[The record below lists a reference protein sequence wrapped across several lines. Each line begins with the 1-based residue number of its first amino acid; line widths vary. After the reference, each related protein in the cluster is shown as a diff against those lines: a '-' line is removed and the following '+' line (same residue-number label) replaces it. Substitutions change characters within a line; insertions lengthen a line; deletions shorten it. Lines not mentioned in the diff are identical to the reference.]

1 METLAPTILE
11 IRNSFLEKFKNE
23 KLNIISKKLTEL
35 FDVEK
40 DQVKKIVLLASRV
53 ETIRKRIDQI
63 HQDENKTKI
72 IQESSNE
79 SLNENSN
86 VEKLVQA
93 ENDAEKNEKSNS
105 ETWIRVIM
113 KESTE
118 VNGVRFPEGIQIDV
132 TEDDSKKLIESGK
145 AVIIS

>member
-1 METLAPTILE
+1 METLAPSILE

-23 KLNIISKKLTEL
+23 KLDIISKKLTEL

-40 DQVKKIVLLASRV
+40 DPVKKIVLLSSRV

-72 IQESSNE
+72 IQESSNK
-79 SLNENSN
+79 SSNE
-86 VEKLVQA
+86 EKVVQV
-93 ENDAEKNEKSNS
+93 ENDTEKNEKSNS
-105 ETWIRVIM
+105 DTWIRVIM

-145 AVIIS
+145 AAIIS

>member
-1 METLAPTILE
+1 METLAPSILE

-23 KLNIISKKLTEL
+23 KLDIISKKLTEL
-35 FDVEK
+35 FDLEK
-40 DQVKKIVLLASRV
+40 DPVKKIVLLASRV
-53 ETIRKRIDQI
+53 ETVRKRIDQI

-72 IQESSNE
+72 IQKSSNE
-79 SLNENSN
+79 SLNE
-86 VEKLVQA
+86 EKVVQA
-93 ENDAEKNEKSNS
+93 ENDTEKNEKSNS

-132 TEDDSKKLIESGK
+132 TENDSKKLIESGK
-145 AVIIS
+145 AAIIS

>member
-1 METLAPTILE
+1 METLAPSILE

-23 KLNIISKKLTEL
+23 KLDIISKKLTEL

-40 DQVKKIVLLASRV
+40 DPVKKIVLLASRV

-63 HQDENKTKI
+63 HQDENKTKMI
-72 IQESSNE
+72 HESSIKT
-79 SLNENSN
+79 LNE
-86 VEKLVQA
+86 EKVFQA
-93 ENDAEKNEKSNS
+93 ESDTEKNKKSDS

-132 TEDDSKKLIESGK
+132 TEADSKKLIESGK
-145 AVIIS
+145 AAIIS

>member
-1 METLAPTILE
+1 METLAPSILQ
-11 IRNSFLEKFKNE
+11 IRNSFLEQFKNE
-23 KLNIISKKLTEL
+23 KLENVSKKLDQL

-40 DQVKKIVLLASRV
+40 DPVKRIVLLASRV
-53 ETIRKRIDQI
+53 DTIRKRIEQI
-63 HQDENKTKI
+63 YQDENKRKI
-72 IQESSNE
+72 VEVSSNE
-79 SLNENSN
+79 KKED
-86 VEKLVQA
+86 VA
-93 ENDAEKNEKSNS
+93 ENNIKENEKNNP

-145 AVIIS
+145 AAIIS

>member
-1 METLAPTILE
+1 METLTPSILQ
-11 IRNSFLEKFKNE
+11 IRNSFLEQFQNE
-23 KLNIISKKLTEL
+23 QLDTISKKLDQL

-40 DQVKKIVLLASRV
+40 DPVKRIVLLASRV
-53 ETIRKRIDQI
+53 ETIRKRIEQI
-63 HQDENKTKI
+63 CQNENKVQKI
-72 IQESSNE
+72 EKHLS
-79 SLNENSN
+79 
-86 VEKLVQA
+86 VEEEIPPK
-93 ENDAEKNEKSNS
+93 NDLDKNEKGDT

-145 AVIIS
+145 AAIIS

>member
-63 HQDENKTKI
+63 HQDENKTNI
-72 IQESSNE
+72 MQESSNE
-79 SLNENSN
+79 SLNENPN
-86 VEKLVQA
+86 EEKLVQA
-93 ENDAEKNEKSNS
+93 ENDTEKNEKGNS

-145 AVIIS
+145 AAIIS

>member
-1 METLAPTILE
+1 METLAPSILE

-23 KLNIISKKLTEL
+23 KLDIISKKLTEL
-35 FDVEK
+35 FNVEK
-40 DQVKKIVLLASRV
+40 DPVKKIVLLASRV

-63 HQDENKTKI
+63 HQDENKTEMI
-72 IQESSNE
+72 HESSIETSNE
-79 SLNENSN
+79 
-86 VEKLVQA
+86 EKVVQA
-93 ENDAEKNEKSNS
+93 ESDIEKNKKSNS

-145 AVIIS
+145 AAIIT